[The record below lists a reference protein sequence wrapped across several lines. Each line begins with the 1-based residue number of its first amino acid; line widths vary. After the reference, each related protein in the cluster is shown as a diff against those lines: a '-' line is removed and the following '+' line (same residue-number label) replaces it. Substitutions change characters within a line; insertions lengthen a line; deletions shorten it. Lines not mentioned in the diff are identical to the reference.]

1 LGGLGGL
8 CESLKT
14 DDRAGLSDAEANSGA
29 RIAWFGAN
37 RMPAPE
43 EETWWELFVAAFDD
57 ATVIVLCVAAAVSLA
72 VGLYDDPAKGWIEG
86 AAILAAV
93 LVVAVVT
100 ATNDYQKQIQFRALN
115 AAKDDV
121 PVKVVRGGR
130 GAALS
135 TLDLV
140 VGDLVRLE
148 TGDKVPADCV
158 LARVEGADVSCDESS
173 LTGETDD
180 VDKGAE
186 TDPFLLSGCA
196 LTAGNCFAVVVAVG
210 EESQWGRIKAKLAD
224 KPQDTP
230 LQEKLDDLAKLIGY
244 VGLFAAI
251 MTFGAMMALWYLDP
265 RPAAEKGEA
274 FEVAL
279 HAFIPVP
286 NSTSGLGGPDQTS
299 EFSSSVKSKSI
310 RLIFGRIDCS
320 RRVLEARLKKLRQN
334 CRIRSH

>member
-1 LGGLGGL
+1 MSREAPFGATKKDVESFNSFGLSQEQKQGALEALGGLGGL

-14 DDRAGLSDAEANSGA
+14 DDRAGLSDAEAASGA

-140 VGDLVRLE
+140 VGDLVRL
-148 TGDKVPADCV
+148 
-158 LARVEGADVSCDESS
+158 
-173 LTGETDD
+173 
-180 VDKGAE
+180 
-186 TDPFLLSGCA
+186 LL
-196 LTAGNCFAVVVAVG
+196 
-210 EESQWGRIKAKLAD
+210 E
-224 KPQDTP
+224 
-230 LQEKLDDLAKLIGY
+230 
-244 VGLFAAI
+244 
-251 MTFGAMMALWYLDP
+251 
-265 RPAAEKGEA
+265 RPALPRDPE
-274 FEVAL
+274 
-279 HAFIPVP
+279 IPS
-286 NSTSGLGGPDQTS
+286 N
-299 EFSSSVKSKSI
+299 
-310 RLIFGRIDCS
+310 RLTTS
-320 RRVLEARLKKLRQN
+320 RRRPGGAR
-334 CRIRSH
+334 RSTRRDSAAAWASPRGRRRRRGRRRTWPEPARPSA